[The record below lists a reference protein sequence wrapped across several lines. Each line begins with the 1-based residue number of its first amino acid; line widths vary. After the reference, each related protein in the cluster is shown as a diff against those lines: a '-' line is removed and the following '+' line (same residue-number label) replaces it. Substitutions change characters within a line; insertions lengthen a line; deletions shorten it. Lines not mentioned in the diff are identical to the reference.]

1 MTTTR
6 EDVLLQMGE
15 VRFKKGD
22 GTLYVMNERI
32 AWIAEHRDTV
42 AVSHR
47 FQDIKM
53 QKISP
58 EGKPKVQLQV
68 VLHDGNS
75 STFHFVNRLGPPA
88 QMADRDKVKE
98 LLQQLLPNFRR
109 KIDKELE
116 EKNRVLTENPS
127 LLQLYKDLV
136 ITQVL
141 TSEEFWARHAKDY
154 LNKEQTVRQDI
165 GVSGAF
171 LADIKPQTDGC
182 NGLRYNLTADIIECI
197 FKTYPAVKRKHT
209 DNVPAKMT
217 EAEFWTKF
225 FQSHYFHRDRIVA
238 GGTKDI
244 FTECGKIDDQQLR
257 QAVQENLGDPLLDIR
272 AFEDNPLE
280 DGFCSSATAK
290 QQTVNSG
297 NIVHQ
302 SMIKR
307 FNQHSFSVLKTCT
320 DVKTLNCGIGAI
332 LSATPTA
339 GDHGGGAA
347 TNGGGGATVTANGKE
362 KLTNNN
368 SLSTDGGNNNNN
380 TLNGYGKR
388 DKRAHEHH
396 NHHHLANGTT
406 GEHKSSNGTT
416 GPDGG
421 VFVEPTIK
429 RARIQAKIT
438 YDDLEGEEDE
448 RTRVKQLNL
457 TKIERYLHGPVPG
470 TMAGS
475 GGGHDSS
482 HSGHGMH
489 QHSAGLHDFE
499 TTHAMILEAANGTW
513 SNRTPHKLLVSPA
526 AAVSALGDLSPGGA
540 LMRGFQEQSL
550 AQLVPPDIEKEVRNL
565 YLSLLE
571 LLKEFWKCFPPTT
584 PQLESEATR
593 MHDIL
598 QRFAM
603 VKLKPFEDRAMRE
616 LLPLGSS
623 LTQHL
628 NQLLQSANRKYAIWQ
643 ERQRRSHR

>member
-116 EKNRVLTENPS
+116 EKNRILTENPS

-154 LNKEQTVRQDI
+154 MNKEQTVRQDI

-257 QAVQENLGDPLLDIR
+257 QSVQENLGDPLLDIR
-272 AFEDNPLE
+272 AFEDNTLE
-280 DGFCSSATAK
+280 EGFCSSATAK

-332 LSATPTA
+332 LNATPGA
-339 GDHGGGAA
+339 NDGGGAA
-347 TNGGGGATVTANGKE
+347 AANGQAGVANGKE
-362 KLTNNN
+362 KHNSNSLPADGANNN
-368 SLSTDGGNNNNN
+368 NNNNNN
-380 TLNGYGKR
+380 TVNGFSKK
-388 DKRAHEHH
+388 DKRSHE
-396 NHHHLANGTT
+396 LANGGTAD
-406 GEHKSSNGTT
+406 HRNG
-416 GPDGG
+416 
-421 VFVEPTIK
+421 VHVEPTIK

-448 RTRVKQLNL
+448 RSRVKQLNL
-457 TKIERYLHGPVPG
+457 TKIERYLHGPVPA
-470 TMAGS
+470 AGGS
-475 GGGHDSS
+475 AGGHDASL
-482 HSGHGMH
+482 SGHPKRGGDG
-489 QHSAGLHDFE
+489 SLHDFE

-643 ERQRRSHR
+643 ERQRRTHR

>member
-15 VRFKKGD
+15 VRYKKGD

-58 EGKPKVQLQV
+58 EGKPKIQLQV

-75 STFHFVNRLGPPA
+75 STFHFVNRNGPQA
-88 QMADRDKVKE
+88 QMVDRDKVKE
-98 LLQQLLPNFRR
+98 LLQQLLPNFKR

-116 EKNRVLTENPS
+116 EKNRVLTENPL

-141 TSEEFWARHAKDY
+141 PSEEFWANHAKQYMTKDQSQ
-154 LNKEQTVRQDI
+154 KQDI

-182 NGLRYNLTADIIECI
+182 NGLRYNLTSDIIECI
-197 FKTYPAVKRKHT
+197 FKTYPAVKRKHAEH
-209 DNVPAKMT
+209 VPAKLT

-238 GGTKDI
+238 GTKDI
-244 FTECGKIDDQQLR
+244 FNECGKIDDQQLK

-272 AFEDNPLE
+272 SFEDNTLE
-280 DGFCSSATAK
+280 EGFCSAASSK
-290 QQTVNSG
+290 QTVNSG

-307 FNQHSFSVLKTCT
+307 FNQHSFMVLKTCT
-320 DVKTLNCGIGAI
+320 DVKTLNQGIGAI
-332 LSATPTA
+332 LNATPAT
-339 GDHGGGAA
+339 
-347 TNGGGGATVTANGKE
+347 TNGETNGTKDKS
-362 KLTNNN
+362 KL
-368 SLSTDGGNNNNN
+368 NNNNH
-380 TLNGYGKR
+380 LVNGFNKKE
-388 DKRAHEHH
+388 KRAHEN
-396 NHHHLANGTT
+396 NHIN
-406 GEHKSSNGTT
+406 SNGDIN
-416 GPDGG
+416 GSHNNKA
-421 VFVEPTIK
+421 VESLIEPAIK
-429 RARIQAKIT
+429 RARILEKIH
-438 YDDLEGEEDE
+438 YDDLDDD
-448 RTRVKQLNL
+448 VDPSKQSKQLNL
-457 TKIERYLHGPVPG
+457 TKIERYLHGPVPTGSSSGATGG
-470 TMAGS
+470 TSFHDQQAADYGLPDLDSVNGYIMQATGS
-475 GGGHDSS
+475 W
-482 HSGHGMH
+482 
-489 QHSAGLHDFE
+489 
-499 TTHAMILEAANGTW
+499 N
-513 SNRTPHKLLVSPA
+513 NRTPHKVLVSA
-526 AAVSALGDLSPGGA
+526 ASAVNALMELSPGGT

-550 AQLVPPDIEKEVRNL
+550 AQLVPPDIEKEIRNL

-571 LLKEFWKCFPPTT
+571 LLKHFWKCFPPTT
-584 PQLESEATR
+584 PQLETQASR
-593 MHDIL
+593 MHEAL
-598 QRFAM
+598 QRFSMA
-603 VKLKPFEDRAMRE
+603 KLKPFEDRAMRE
-616 LLPLGSS
+616 LLPLGAS

-628 NQLLQSANRKYAIWQ
+628 NQLLQSANRKYATWQ
-643 ERQRRSHR
+643 ERQRRTHR

>member
-58 EGKPKVQLQV
+58 EGKPKIQLQV

-75 STFHFVNRLGPPA
+75 STFHFVNRNGAPA

-98 LLQQLLPNFRR
+98 LLQQLLPNFKR

-141 TSEEFWARHAKDY
+141 PSDEFWANHAKQY
-154 LNKEQTVRQDI
+154 LSKEIQSQRQDI

-182 NGLRYNLTADIIECI
+182 NGLRYNLTSDIIECI
-197 FKTYPAVKRKHT
+197 FKTYPAVKRKHAEH
-209 DNVPAKMT
+209 VPAKLS
-217 EAEFWTKF
+217 ESEFWTKF
-225 FQSHYFHRDRIVA
+225 FQSHYFHRDRIA
-238 GGTKDI
+238 AGTKDI
-244 FTECGKIDDQQLR
+244 FTECGKIDDQQLK

-272 AFEDNPLE
+272 GFEDNTLE
-280 DGFCSSATAK
+280 DGFCSAASSK
-290 QQTVNSG
+290 QTVNSG

-307 FNQHSFSVLKTCT
+307 FNQHSFMVLKTCT
-320 DVKTLNCGIGAI
+320 DVKTLNRSIGSI
-332 LSATPTA
+332 LNATP
-339 GDHGGGAA
+339 GA
-347 TNGGGGATVTANGKE
+347 NGTTANGDSNGKD
-362 KLTNNN
+362 KSKALTNNN
-368 SLSTDGGNNNNN
+368 NNVVNGFGKKDKHNN
-380 TLNGYGKR
+380 
-388 DKRAHEHH
+388 HI
-396 NHHHLANGTT
+396 ANGDAT
-406 GEHKSSNGTT
+406 NGNGHPT
-416 GPDGG
+416 GPE
-421 VFVEPTIK
+421 EPLFEPAIK
-429 RARIQAKIT
+429 RARIQEKIH
-438 YDDLEGEEDE
+438 YDDLEDDPDASLAP
-448 RTRVKQLNL
+448 KQLNL
-457 TKIERYLHGPVPG
+457 TKIERYLHGPVPS
-470 TMAGS
+470 TTPSS
-475 GGGHDSS
+475 GGGGGSSFHDPQDA
-482 HSGHGMH
+482 GHDME
-489 QHSAGLHDFE
+489 SV
-499 TTHAMILEAANGTW
+499 NGCIQQATGSW
-513 SNRTPHKLLVSPA
+513 NNRTPHKVLVSA
-526 AAVSALGDLSPGGA
+526 KAAVGALGELSPGGA

-550 AQLVPPDIEKEVRNL
+550 AQLVPPDIEKEIRNL

-571 LLKEFWKCFPPTT
+571 LLKHFWKCFPPTS
-584 PQLESEATR
+584 PQQETQAVR
-593 MHDIL
+593 MHEAL
-598 QRFAM
+598 QRFTMA
-603 VKLKPFEDRAMRE
+603 KLKPFEDRAMRE
-616 LLPLGSS
+616 LLPLGAS

-628 NQLLQSANRKYAIWQ
+628 NQLLQSANRRYGTWQ
-643 ERQRRSHR
+643 ERQRRQHR

>member
-68 VLHDGNS
+68 VLNDGNN

-116 EKNRVLTENPS
+116 EKNRILTENPS
-127 LLQLYKDLV
+127 LLQLYRDLV
-136 ITQVL
+136 ITQVM
-141 TSEEFWARHAKDY
+141 TSEEFWSRHAKGY
-154 LNKEQTVRQDI
+154 LQKEATVKQDI

-197 FKTYPAVKRKHT
+197 FKTYPAVKRKHAEH
-209 DNVPAKMT
+209 VPAKLT

-238 GGTKDI
+238 GTKDI

-272 AFEDNPLE
+272 AFEDNTVE
-280 DGFCSSATAK
+280 DGFCSSASAK
-290 QQTVNSG
+290 QQQSAVNSG

-339 GDHGGGAA
+339 ADAA
-347 TNGGGGATVTANGKE
+347 TNGVAGSNGMANGKE
-362 KLTNNN
+362 QPGGAGA
-368 SLSTDGGNNNNN
+368 DAGNNNNN
-380 TLNGYGKR
+380 NNVVNGFSKK
-388 DKRAHEHH
+388 DKSHKT
-396 NHHHLANGTT
+396 NANGEQKNGT
-406 GEHKSSNGTT
+406 SNGADAV
-416 GPDGG
+416 P
-421 VFVEPTIK
+421 FVEPTIK

-438 YDDLEGEEDE
+438 YDDLEGNEEE
-448 RTRVKQLNL
+448 QQRQQRAKQLNL
-457 TKIERYLHGPVPG
+457 TKIERYLHGPVPATAASG
-470 TMAGS
+470 FGDHGAGGEASGS
-475 GGGHDSS
+475 GG
-482 HSGHGMH
+482 
-489 QHSAGLHDFE
+489 ATLHDFVTLE
-499 TTHAMILEAANGTW
+499 SMIVEAANTSWG
-513 SNRTPHKLLVSPA
+513 SRTPHKLLVSPA

-584 PQLESEATR
+584 PQLEAEATR

-616 LLPLGSS
+616 LLPFGSS

-628 NQLLQSANRKYAIWQ
+628 NQLLQSANRKYATWQ
-643 ERQRRSHR
+643 DRQRRAHR

>member
-116 EKNRVLTENPS
+116 EKNRILTENPS

-154 LNKEQTVRQDI
+154 MNKEQTVKQDI

-209 DNVPAKMT
+209 DNVPSKMT

-257 QAVQENLGDPLLDIR
+257 QSVQENLGDPLLDIR
-272 AFEDNPLE
+272 AFEDNTLE

-320 DVKTLNCGIGAI
+320 DVKTLNCGIGSI
-332 LSATPTA
+332 LSATPGA
-339 GDHGGGAA
+339 NDGAA
-347 TNGGGGATVTANGKE
+347 NGQSGVANGKE
-362 KLTNNN
+362 KMNNNN
-368 SLSTDGGNNNNN
+368 SLPADGSNNNNN
-380 TLNGYGKR
+380 MVNGFSKKEKR
-388 DKRAHEHH
+388 THE
-396 NHHHLANGTT
+396 LANGTAD
-406 GEHKSSNGTT
+406 HKSNGGSN
-416 GPDGG
+416 G

-429 RARIQAKIT
+429 KARIQAKIT
-438 YDDLEGEEDE
+438 YDDLEGEDDD
-448 RTRVKQLNL
+448 RNRVKQLNL
-457 TKIERYLHGPVPG
+457 TKIERYLHGPVP
-470 TMAGS
+470 AASS
-475 GGGHDSS
+475 GVGHDSS
-482 HSGHGMH
+482 LSSNKHRKGD
-489 QHSAGLHDFE
+489 ANLHDFE

-598 QRFAM
+598 QRFAI

-643 ERQRRSHR
+643 ERQRRTHR